1 MSKRR
6 NGVDKAIESVQN
18 KILALKMA
26 LEELEQQR
34 GDAVVP
40 PPLVTRRHRAR
51 PTPSTI
57 NFDEPVKGSH
67 S

>member
-26 LEELEQQR
+26 LEELEEQR
-34 GDAVVP
+34 GDDVVP
-40 PPLVTRRHRAR
+40 PRAVTRRPAR
-51 PTPSTI
+51 RRETPANLTL
-57 NFDEPVKGSH
+57 EPDGGKK
-67 S
+67 